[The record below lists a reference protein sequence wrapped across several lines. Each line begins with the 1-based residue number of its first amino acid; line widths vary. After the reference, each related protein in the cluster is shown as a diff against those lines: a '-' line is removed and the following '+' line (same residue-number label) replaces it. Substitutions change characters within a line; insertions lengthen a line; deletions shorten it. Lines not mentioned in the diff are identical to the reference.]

1 VKTKISLDW
10 DYRVFIGGL
19 KLFFF
24 FFLLIFEFLGYR
36 LLRISQL
43 LWMFAIFR
51 MGKQFRS
58 AVSRA
63 CKLEQIEVDSILA
76 EAHWDYDGNCNQL
89 LNNLT
94 TAFDAVNVVDCIL
107 GNCSIVKIDPV
118 IKLQTTNV
126 QAYDLVRMWD

>member
-1 VKTKISLDW
+1 
-10 DYRVFIGGL
+10 
-19 KLFFF
+19 
-24 FFLLIFEFLGYR
+24 
-36 LLRISQL
+36 
-43 LWMFAIFR
+43 MFAIFQ

-94 TAFDAVNVVDCIL
+94 TGFDALNVVDC
-107 GNCSIVKIDPV
+107 
-118 IKLQTTNV
+118 
-126 QAYDLVRMWD
+126 AF

>member
-1 VKTKISLDW
+1 
-10 DYRVFIGGL
+10 
-19 KLFFF
+19 
-24 FFLLIFEFLGYR
+24 
-36 LLRISQL
+36 
-43 LWMFAIFR
+43 

>member
-43 LWMFAIFR
+43 LRMFAIFQ

-94 TAFDAVNVVDCIL
+94 TGFDALNVVDCIL
-107 GNCSIVKIDPV
+107 GKCSIVKINPV
-118 IKLQTTNV
+118 IQIANNYLCRS
-126 QAYDLVRMWD
+126 L